1 MPERP
6 KVSRLPDDVRTWL
19 DGELIRRGFG
29 GYEELESLLEQR
41 GYEIGKS
48 ALHRY
53 GQKLERKLAAIRA
66 STEAARSIAEAAP
79 DDADLRSAA
88 VMSLVQTEIFE
99 VLVNLQE
106 ATEEDID
113 PVTRVKLLNQAAKNI
128 ATLSR
133 ASVNQKK
140 WALALREKIGVK
152 LGALEA
158 DAKAGKRKLDLE
170 TLRQVREGLYGI
182 AA

>member
-1 MPERP
+1 MPAP
-6 KVSRLPDDVRTWL
+6 SKISRLPEVIRAWL
-19 DGELIRRGFG
+19 NAELAKRGFS
-29 GYEELESLLEQR
+29 GYVELEELLAQK
-41 GYEIGKS
+41 GFEISKS
-48 ALHRY
+48 AIHNY

-88 VMSLVQTEIFE
+88 VMSLVQTEIFD

-106 ATEEDID
+106 ASDEDVD
-113 PVTRVKLLNQAAKNI
+113 QVTRVKLLSHAAKNI

-140 WALALREKIGVK
+140 WQIEMRDRARDVADEVTNNARAAGMSEETAELWRKKI
-152 LGALEA
+152 LGITA
-158 DAKAGKRKLDLE
+158 
-170 TLRQVREGLYGI
+170 
-182 AA
+182 